1 MSKLHAEGQPP
12 PDAMQA
18 SPPCA
23 AHSKLANL
31 PCKSV
36 PKASLVEATIKCFS
50 DYQKARSARTH
61 VYVPWSV
68 QNVPGAAGLLHGA
81 APH

>member
-1 MSKLHAEGQPP
+1 MH
-12 PDAMQA
+12 A

-31 PCKSV
+31 PRREA
-36 PKASLVEATIKCFS
+36 PEASLVEATSKRLA
-50 DYQKARSARTH
+50 DYQKDRSGRTH

-68 QNVPGAAGLLHGA
+68 ENVPGAAGLLPGA
-81 APH
+81 APHVVRLCGTMFGH

>member
-1 MSKLHAEGQPP
+1 MH
-12 PDAMQA
+12 A

-31 PCKSV
+31 PRKRM
-36 PKASLVEATIKCFS
+36 PEASLVEATIKRFS
-50 DYQKARSARTH
+50 DYQKTRSARTH
-61 VYVPWSV
+61 VYVSWSV
-68 QNVPGAAGLLHGA
+68 ENVPGAAGLLRGA

>member
-1 MSKLHAEGQPP
+1 MH
-12 PDAMQA
+12 A

-31 PCKSV
+31 TRKRV
-36 PKASLVEATIKCFS
+36 PEASLVEATIKRFS

-61 VYVPWSV
+61 VYVPWIV
-68 QNVPGAAGLLHGA
+68 ENVPGAAGLLHCA
-81 APH
+81 APQHVVRLC

>member
-12 PDAMQA
+12 PDVMHA

-23 AHSKLANL
+23 AHSKLTNL
-31 PCKSV
+31 PRKMV
-36 PKASLVEATIKCFS
+36 PEASLVEATVKRLS

-68 QNVPGAAGLLHGA
+68 EN
-81 APH
+81 

>member
-12 PDAMQA
+12 PDIMQA
-18 SPPCA
+18 SPPCV

-31 PCKSV
+31 PRKRV
-36 PKASLVEATIKCFS
+36 PEASLVEATMKRFS

-61 VYVPWSV
+61 
-68 QNVPGAAGLLHGA
+68 
-81 APH
+81 

>member
-1 MSKLHAEGQPP
+1 MH
-12 PDAMQA
+12 A

-31 PCKSV
+31 PRKRV
-36 PKASLVEATIKCFS
+36 PEASLVEATIERFS

-61 VYVPWSV
+61 VCVHWSV
-68 QNVPGAAGLLHGA
+68 ENVPSAARLLHGA
-81 APH
+81 APHVVRLCGTMFGH